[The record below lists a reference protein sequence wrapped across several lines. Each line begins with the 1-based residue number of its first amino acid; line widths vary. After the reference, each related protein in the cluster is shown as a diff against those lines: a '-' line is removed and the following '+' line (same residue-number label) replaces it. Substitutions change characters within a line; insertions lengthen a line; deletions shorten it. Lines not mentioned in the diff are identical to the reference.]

1 MSKMRGKRL
10 RSQAIGLGLIAT
22 CCGYG
27 SDLKS
32 YYPLDAGRT
41 WSYALTIRREGDAGK
56 PIEAASTVTN
66 LPGRTLNGRA
76 VTPQE
81 GRQFGQIQLRFI
93 AEETDGIAEIAAQ
106 SADDTVPQTK
116 QSPNYVLK
124 QPLREGTGWS
134 STWQSDQ
141 FGTATMI
148 PINKRIAERGRARA
162 SAAGQFD
169 DCLRLQ
175 ISGAGTIAAPNGPTA
190 IKVEGEEWYCAD
202 IGFVQGVFREE
213 FPDFPLNTTL
223 IGLELTGHQR

>member
-1 MSKMRGKRL
+1 MSGKLL

-22 CCGYG
+22 CCGYE

-41 WSYALTIRREGDAGK
+41 WSYALTIRRDGDAGK
-56 PIEAASTVTN
+56 SIEAASTVTN
-66 LPGRTLNGRA
+66 LPGRTLNGHS

-81 GRQFGQIQLRFI
+81 GRQSGQIQLRFI

-106 SADDTVPQTK
+106 SAGETVPQAK
-116 QSPNYVLK
+116 QPPNYVLK

-134 STWQSDQ
+134 STWQSAQ

-169 DCLRLQ
+169 DCLRLH

-213 FPDFPLNTTL
+213 LPDFPLNTTL